1 MDVAL
6 GEIYTGVFSVRFRL
20 FEISLQRT
28 HLVTLQSSD
37 TLWDELH
44 AAGEVEHDR
53 FWRMPIDEDYGPQ
66 IYSSNADLQ
75 NVNLTFVL
83 SLLRPIDF
91 SFEFQTDRW

>member
-6 GEIYTGVFSVRFRL
+6 GEIYTGVFSVCFRL

-91 SFEFQTDRW
+91 SFEFQTDWW